1 MPSVSRRVTDY
12 VLLFLF
18 SIVLA
23 FAYNLLLLP
32 HKVLSGG
39 VTGVA
44 MIIGLITPINTGWI
58 ILLLN
63 IPLFIFGFYTLG
75 KVFIVRSAISVTTT
89 SLAMNIIPIYQLT
102 SDPILSAVF
111 GGAIAGLATGLIFS
125 ASAST
130 GGLDIIGMFISK
142 RRDFPMGTLMST
154 FNAIII
160 FVSGFIFN
168 WDQALY
174 TMLSIFVA
182 GRVVD
187 TIFTRHIK
195 LTLMIVTE
203 EGEAVREAL
212 LKQIVRGITVL
223 EGVGAYSKNKKTV
236 LMTVATRYELPMI
249 KALIRQADPK
259 AFVNIMQT
267 VEVMG
272 AFTRLP

>member
-1 MPSVSRRVTDY
+1 MSSVSRRITDY
-12 VLLFLF
+12 LIIILF
-18 SIVLA
+18 STVLA
-23 FAYNLLLLP
+23 FSYNLLLLP

-58 ILLLN
+58 ILLFN

-75 KVFIVRSAISVTTT
+75 KVFIARSALSVALT
-89 SLAMNIIPIYQLT
+89 SILMNLIPVYQLT
-102 SDPILSAVF
+102 TDPILSAVF
-111 GGAIAGLATGLIFS
+111 GGALAGLATGMIFT

-142 RRDFPMGTLMST
+142 RRDFPMGTLMSS
-154 FNAIII
+154 FNAVII
-160 FVSGFIFN
+160 FIAGFLFT

-203 EGEAVREAL
+203 NGEAVREAL

-236 LMTVATRYELPMI
+236 LMTVATRYELPVI
-249 KALIRQADPK
+249 KGLIRQADPK